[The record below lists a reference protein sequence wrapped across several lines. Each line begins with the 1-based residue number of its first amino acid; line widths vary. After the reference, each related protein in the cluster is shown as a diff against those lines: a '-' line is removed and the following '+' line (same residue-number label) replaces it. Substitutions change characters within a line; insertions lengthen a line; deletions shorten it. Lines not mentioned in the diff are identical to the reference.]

1 MKQDEFVQ
9 QLDEARIV
17 KAIAEAELRSS
28 GEVRLFVTRHKP
40 AEVLPAAQAQFAKLG
55 MAKTAERNGVL
66 LFFAPASR
74 QFAIVGDAGVHARC
88 GQDFWHE
95 IRDGMSGKLK
105 QGQYTEA
112 IVEAIGKVGEVLARH
127 FPRQKDDRN
136 ELPDDIARD

>member
-1 MKQDEFVQ
+1 MKQDEFVR

-28 GEVRLFVTRHKP
+28 GEVRLFVTRQKP

-112 IVEAIGKVGEVLARH
+112 IVEAIGKVGDVLARH